1 MPCGNVFCRLLGVFN
16 KKFGIGSMA
25 LDKLPHLKI
34 PAVRIIVGKQSG
46 SRASL
51 AEICVAARS
60 WSSAPQTFLVCGMK
74 EQFLQ
79 KYFSGCS
86 TYKKKVNAC

>member
-1 MPCGNVFCRLLGVFN
+1 MLWKGSLLGVFN
-16 KKFGIGSMA
+16 QKFGIGSMA
-25 LDKLPHLKI
+25 LDKLAHLKI

-51 AEICVAARS
+51 VEICVAAGS
-60 WSSAPQTFLVCGMK
+60 CSSVPWTFLVCGMK